1 MDLRDYKGTIRE
13 AVRRERNCDQ
23 NWSWK
28 VLAISKEKA
37 SIAWTYLTEYLGEK
51 SCFEVR
57 VIEDKMIGTA
67 VEAKSP
73 DGFKTVRFIGEERWN
88 DFKTVEE
95 GLASAIHGVALHAHW
110 AY

>member
-1 MDLRDYKGTIRE
+1 MDLRDYKGVIRE

-37 SIAWTYLTEYLGEK
+37 SIAWTYLSEYLGEK

-57 VIEDKMIGTA
+57 VIEGKDVGMF

-73 DGFKTVRFIGEERWN
+73 DGFKSIRFIGEGRWN
-88 DFKTVEE
+88 DFEKVED
-95 GLASAIHGVALHAHW
+95 GIASAIHGIALHAHSV
-110 AY
+110 Y